1 MKKTIKITIKGTD
14 KGFTFFD
21 QRHYVAGQIKEAD
34 KGQYNTLI
42 IGQRGR
48 AFGTLAESVEY
59 VGDELTKQIEAKG
72 YKVEFTNL

>member
-21 QRHYVAGQIKEAD
+21 RWHYAAGQIKEAD

-42 IGQRGR
+42 IGRRGR
-48 AFGTLAESVEY
+48 AFDTLAEAVEY